1 MKRFLILLLS
11 LESLLLIPLI
21 GMLAHGDVTWSGVDF
36 LIMGIMLF
44 LLSVGITLVLQLV
57 KERKYRVILL
67 LFLIAF
73 FLVLWIELAV
83 GVFDTIFAGT

>member
-1 MKRFLILLLS
+1 MKRFLILLFS

-21 GMLAHGDVTWSGVDF
+21 GKLAQGDVTWYGVDF

-44 LLSVGITLVLQLV
+44 LLTVGITLVLHFV
-57 KERKYRVILL
+57 KQRNKRVILL

-83 GVFDTIFAGT
+83 GVFDIIFAGT